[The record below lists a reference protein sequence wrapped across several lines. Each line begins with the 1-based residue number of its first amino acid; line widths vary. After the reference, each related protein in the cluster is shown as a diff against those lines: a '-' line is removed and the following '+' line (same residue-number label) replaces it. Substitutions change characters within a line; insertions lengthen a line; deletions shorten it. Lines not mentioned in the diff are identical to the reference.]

1 MPKALKSMSRRAT
14 FSTTLDGRGALGRP
28 TTNNNNNNNRNR
40 NKLKPVDR
48 QALRSNRRNPYG
60 TASDPGSIGRELV
73 MGSLIG
79 GGVAAAAAAG
89 LYLAFPSSSSS
100 SSASAKNGGDSENS
114 RLGHLESVSEAKTP
128 PDEKA
133 KAPIEAVVPIAVP
146 AKAAEKAVEEA
157 EAKTTLAET
166 KKATDDDD
174 DDDDDAS
181 GGGGAAAA
189 GDFIDESVWKHV
201 SDNIHNKK
209 KKYYAS
215 IINES
220 FTNLDGSF
228 KDILKSTSKDC
239 KKKVFE
245 QIVQKNLI
253 KSKEN
258 KDASVIMVTDYLKKY
273 FQIETI
279 KNL

>member
-28 TTNNNNNNNRNR
+28 TTTNNNNNNNNRNR

-174 DDDDDAS
+174 DDDDGS
-181 GGGGAAAA
+181 GGGGG
-189 GDFIDESVWKHV
+189 GDG
-201 SDNIHNKK
+201 
-209 KKYYAS
+209 
-215 IINES
+215 
-220 FTNLDGSF
+220 DG
-228 KDILKSTSKDC
+228 DGDGG
-239 KKKVFE
+239 
-245 QIVQKNLI
+245 
-253 KSKEN
+253 
-258 KDASVIMVTDYLKKY
+258 DGDG
-273 FQIETI
+273 
-279 KNL
+279 

>member
-28 TTNNNNNNNRNR
+28 TTTNNNNNNNNRNR

-133 KAPIEAVVPIAVP
+133 KAPIEAVVPTAVP

-181 GGGGAAAA
+181 GGGAAAAA

-220 FTNLDGSF
+220 FTNLDFRF
-228 KDILKSTSKDC
+228 KAILKSTSKDC
-239 KKKVFE
+239 KKKLFE

-253 KSKEN
+253 KSKDN

-273 FQIETI
+273 FQI
-279 KNL
+279 

>member
-28 TTNNNNNNNRNR
+28 TTNNNKNNNRNR

-239 KKKVFE
+239 KKKLFE

-253 KSKEN
+253 KSKDN

-273 FQIETI
+273 FQI
-279 KNL
+279 

>member
-28 TTNNNNNNNRNR
+28 TTTNNNNNRNR

-133 KAPIEAVVPIAVP
+133 KAPIEAVVPIAVS

-220 FTNLDGSF
+220 FTNLHGSF

-239 KKKVFE
+239 KKKLFE
-245 QIVQKNLI
+245 EIVGKKLI
-253 KSKEN
+253 TSTNIEH

-273 FQIETI
+273 FQI
-279 KNL
+279 